1 MKSEFFI
8 KDWKTGDLNALVKN
22 LGENNARAIAAGTL
36 ATEVVDTKLLL
47 KARTQNVSLFNRN
60 GVRIRPRG
68 LKANTTKPDRDYRF
82 NQPTL
87 DYGQRLARLQTYL
100 NSPKYLYNISAA
112 DFETRSEAIIA
123 SIREDDTVSNLLKGI
138 YLPFVIPQMDVED
151 YGQIL
156 DEVFLTGVNNS
167 YTEQFGGERPFNNY
181 RKGSLAEQTT
191 IVTGSRHERLVE
203 AMKQGTVVGI
213 YFPNCLQ
220 GYSVDADREQMESL
234 PEQFLLA
241 GGFDAA
247 AAMIAYPDVLARDG
261 STPLLDLAA
270 MQWQSS
276 DDSLCF
282 RAYDDDLD
290 FGIRSNLGDA
300 SDNYAGGLVVLG

>member
-22 LGENNARAIAAGTL
+22 LGENNARAIAAGTF
-36 ATEVVDTKLLL
+36 ATEVVDSKLLL
-47 KARTQNVSLFNRN
+47 KARPLTVSLFNRN

-68 LKANTTKPDRDYRF
+68 LKADTTKPDRDYRF

-123 SIREDDTVSNLLKGI
+123 NIREDATVSNLLKGT

-151 YGQIL
+151 YGQVL

-167 YTEQFGGERPFNNY
+167 YAEQFGGERPFNNY

-191 IVTGSRHERLVE
+191 IVAGSRYERLVE

-261 STPLLDLAA
+261 STPLLDVAA
-270 MQWQSS
+270 MQWRSS
-276 DDSLCF
+276 DGSLYF
-282 RAYDDDLD
+282 NAYDDNLNFGYGSYLD
-290 FGIRSNLGDA
+290 
-300 SDNYAGGLVVLG
+300 YAYDYCTGGLVVLG